1 MSQQRALIIG
11 DGPSY
16 HQVASYN
23 WSKFDGF
30 IVSTHFYRHRAGAV
44 VSIDPKGFQHKER
57 HALGKTRLVIALSH
71 WANAN
76 NLKRLVPTKFHS
88 QIEWPWCSNPVLTSG
103 VYAIEWAAK
112 QGYKE
117 IYTIGI
123 DLPVGYHRKLDT
135 QRPHLAKTLA
145 GLRAKGCSIYKR
157 SHMSTLPVPVA
168 DPALFLPEAD
178 RPPPVRAAVNL
189 WTAALRTTA
198 SSTSASAP
206 QRKPVVRATVPPRE
220 GHRRVLIHPKD
231 GKGRPRV
238 LIVKETPHRRVQ

>member
-1 MSQQRALIIG
+1 MSQKRALIIG

-30 IVSTHFYRHRAGAV
+30 IVSTHFYRHHAGAV

-103 VYAIEWAAK
+103 VYAIQWAAK

-123 DLPVGYHRKLDT
+123 DLPVGYHRKLDS
-135 QRPHLAKTLA
+135 QRSQLAKTLA
-145 GLRAKGCSIYKR
+145 GLRAQGCTIYKR
-157 SHMSTLPVPVA
+157 SHLSTLPVPVA

-178 RPPPVRAAVNL
+178 RPPPPARATVIPWTATLRNPTSFASAAQRKPIVRAAG
-189 WTAALRTTA
+189 
-198 SSTSASAP
+198 
-206 QRKPVVRATVPPRE
+206 PPRE
-220 GHRRVLIHPKD
+220 AHRRVLIRPKD
-231 GKGRPRV
+231 GKGRPHV
-238 LIVKETPHRRVQ
+238 LLVKEPSFHQQVQ